1 MLKDDDFERC
11 NGNSLYFRENITCEC
26 CKKKMQ
32 RNNFRLSYKAN
43 DGEMYLTYTNICC
56 KCRKQPRKVMKDV
69 KFTDGPDKNNGGAFI
84 AHLVRQANERF

>member
-32 RNNFRLSYKAN
+32 RNNFRLKYKASN
-43 DGEMYLTYTNICC
+43 GEDYLTYMNICG
-56 KCRKQPRKVMKDV
+56 KCRLQPRKVMKDI
-69 KFTDGPDKNNGGAFI
+69 KFTDGPDKYNGDDFI
-84 AHLVRQANERF
+84 RHLEEQIK